1 MEETVDRLRRRPRRT
16 PLQTVAI
23 IAVLATYGI
32 NLSQEHVEFFAI
44 RLMERQM
51 RYITDHPAL
60 QVRERVSL
68 SSILIHFI
76 TPHRMPYQKLLG
88 KKAGDDGSHRRNAR
102 VNTAIFE
109 NGRSI

>member
-51 RYITDHPAL
+51 RYITVHPAL

-68 SSILIHFI
+68 INTHPLHNPS
-76 TPHRMPYQKLLG
+76 PHALS
-88 KKAGDDGSHRRNAR
+88 KAPWEESWR
-102 VNTAIFE
+102 
-109 NGRSI
+109 